1 MAAATG
7 GCGEAASGSAPQ
19 AAEPSDFEAEL
30 DGVFFADGVVDEP
43 EEAPADVDDED
54 SEDEPLDSFDGA
66 EAVTEAESLLAS
78 LPGRPLDPLRDLLR
92 ASLRESLR

>member
-1 MAAATG
+1 MEVAAG
-7 GCGEAASGSAPQ
+7 GCGEADSASAPQ

-30 DGVFFADGVVDEP
+30 DGVFFADVVVPDP
-43 EEAPADVDDED
+43 EASEDVDDD
-54 SEDEPLDSFDGA
+54 DAEDEPLDSFDGVD
-66 EAVTEAESLLAS
+66 AVTEVESLLAS